1 MTAAAAPTLNE
12 RLRGA
17 LPSLAVH
24 LLLIFLLLRGLAVG
38 ASPAQEQAA
47 RLNVVDIP
55 PPPALVEIPPPPP
68 MPDPGETESER
79 SGDPREEGAASA
91 PNLQSKASEIV
102 APEREAPSP
111 VRAAAKADTGSAA
124 TTGAAPI
131 PGPGAGSG
139 GSGTGTGSGDG
150 GGGQGAGGGG
160 GRGAGRL
167 RPPRRLRG
175 RLSDSDYP
183 PDLAER
189 APSGIVWVRYVVE
202 IDGSVS
208 NCTVTETSGHREI
221 DRITCTLIERRFRYD
236 PARDGAGRPIR
247 SNLIEKYEWEVED
260 LPEEYEERRGRRG
273 RSRF

>member
-1 MTAAAAPTLNE
+1 MIAAAHPTFTE

-24 LLLIFLLLRGLAVG
+24 AVLVFALLRGLAVG
-38 ASPAQEQAA
+38 ASPAEEESA

-55 PPPALVEIPPPPP
+55 PPPVLVEIPPPPP
-68 MPDPGETESER
+68 IPDPGETESER
-79 SGDPREEGAASA
+79 TGDPREEGAASA
-91 PNLQSKASEIV
+91 PNIVSKATAIV
-102 APEREAPSP
+102 APTRPVPSP
-111 VRAAAKADTGSAA
+111 IRAAAKADTGSDT
-124 TTGAAPI
+124 TTGTAPV
-131 PGPGAGSG
+131 PGPGTGSG

-183 PDLAER
+183 PGLVEQ

-202 IDGSVS
+202 TDGSVT
-208 NCTVTETSGHREI
+208 NCTVTETSGHRSI
-221 DRITCTLIERRFRYD
+221 DEITCNLIERRFRYD

-247 SNLIEKYEWEVED
+247 SNLIEKYEWQVED
-260 LPEEYEERRGRRG
+260 LPEDYEERRTRRG
-273 RSRF
+273 RRIF

>member
-1 MTAAAAPTLNE
+1 
-12 RLRGA
+12 
-17 LPSLAVH
+17 VH

-38 ASPAQEQAA
+38 AAPAEEDTA

-68 MPDPGETESER
+68 VPDSGETESER
-79 SGDPREEGAASA
+79 VGDPREEGASSA
-91 PNLQSKASEIV
+91 PNIVSKATEIV
-102 APEREAPSP
+102 APTRPQPSP
-111 VRAAAKADTGSAA
+111 IRAAAQANTGSDT
-124 TTGAAPI
+124 TTGAAPV
-131 PGPGAGSG
+131 PGPGTGSG

-183 PDLAER
+183 AGLVEQ
-189 APSGIVWVRYVVE
+189 APSGVVWVRYVVE
-202 IDGSVS
+202 MDGSVS
-208 NCTVTETSGHREI
+208 NCTVTETSGHRAI
-221 DRITCTLIERRFRYD
+221 DEITCSLIERRFRYD

-260 LPEEYEERRGRRG
+260 EPEDYEERRGRR
-273 RSRF
+273 SRRIF